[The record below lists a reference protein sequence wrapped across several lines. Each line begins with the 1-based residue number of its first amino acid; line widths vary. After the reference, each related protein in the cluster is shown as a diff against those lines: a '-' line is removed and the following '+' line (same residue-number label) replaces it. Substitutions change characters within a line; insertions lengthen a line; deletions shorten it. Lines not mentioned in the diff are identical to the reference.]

1 MHHVAATSTVL
12 TPKPLY
18 DVGDEYS
25 SEEEEQEAE
34 PTPYIAAQ
42 AAVTP
47 PTAAFSAS
55 SVDKL
60 NARIAHMQLVEQQQE
75 GESHTLQGGWSWM
88 ALLTDAAADC
98 HRCVHCHTW
107 ACVAGTDAAWC
118 MSACLHPCLM

>member
-1 MHHVAATSTVL
+1 ML

-25 SEEEEQEAE
+25 SEEEEQEQQEVE

-42 AAVTP
+42 AAATP

-75 GESHTLQGGWSWM
+75 GEPRTLQAGWGWVAM
-88 ALLTDAAADC
+88 LADATAAC
-98 HRCVHCHTW
+98 HGCVHCLT
-107 ACVAGTDAAWC
+107 
-118 MSACLHPCLM
+118 